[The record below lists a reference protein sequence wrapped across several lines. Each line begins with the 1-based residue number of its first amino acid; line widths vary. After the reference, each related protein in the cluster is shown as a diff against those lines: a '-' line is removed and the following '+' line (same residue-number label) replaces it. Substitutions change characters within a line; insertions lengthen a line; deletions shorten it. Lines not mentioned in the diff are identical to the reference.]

1 MIIQEQIVYHRE
13 RIGNPFCTE
22 ERRGQERNRKKYQG
36 SSDASE
42 SCHLRVQ
49 IWVGDRDA
57 QMGLGIE
64 KQGAL
69 RSFVKFWKEIDFQ
82 RVFGQLE

>member
-13 RIGNPFCTE
+13 RIGNPFWS
-22 ERRGQERNRKKYQG
+22 QERNRKKYQG

-57 QMGLGIE
+57 QMGFGIE

-69 RSFVKFWKEIDFQ
+69 HSFVKFWKEIDFQ